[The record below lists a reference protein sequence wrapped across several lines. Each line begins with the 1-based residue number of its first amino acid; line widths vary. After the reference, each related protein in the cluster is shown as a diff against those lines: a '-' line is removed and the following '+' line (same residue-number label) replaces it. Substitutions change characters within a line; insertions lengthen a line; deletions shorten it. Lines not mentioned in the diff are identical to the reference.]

1 LEERYLVPV
10 KASVRKTE
18 KGEEGDTV
26 TIQLDVH
33 LKIEGL
39 SVEEAYRICRF
50 PWGEVPF
57 AELMLYTMRHVQEH
71 AAQLHLFSG
80 QQARKST
87 SNI

>member
-87 SNI
+87 K